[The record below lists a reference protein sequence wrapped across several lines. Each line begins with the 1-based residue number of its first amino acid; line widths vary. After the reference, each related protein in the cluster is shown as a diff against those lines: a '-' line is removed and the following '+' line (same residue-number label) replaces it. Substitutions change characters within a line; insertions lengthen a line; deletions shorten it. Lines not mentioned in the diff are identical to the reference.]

1 MITTAK
7 LLNVLPLAFTSL
19 VLLVL
24 GYIVH
29 RRGPQGLVHGV
40 IDWSRISEAGRHAAG
55 RFVGTLLYLTA
66 LSVFVAAAG
75 LAWANT
81 AQANTWIRVG
91 LFTTIAGLILVMIL
105 GLLRYPRRYPSQ
117 IAERHE
123 RR

>member
-7 LLNVLPLAFTSL
+7 LLNVLPLVFASL

-29 RRGPQGLVHGV
+29 RRGPQGVIHGV
-40 IDWSRISEAGRHAAG
+40 IDWSRISEVGRHAAG

-66 LSVFVAAAG
+66 LSVFVAAVG
-75 LAWANT
+75 MAWTNT
-81 AQANTWIRVG
+81 AQASTWIGVG
-91 LFTTIAGLILVMIL
+91 LSAAVIGLTLVMIL
-105 GLLRYPRRYPSQ
+105 GLLRYPGRYPSQ
-117 IAERHE
+117 TVERHE